1 MMIKNEYKHS
11 EITAKIIGC
20 AMKVHQRMR
29 NGYQEII
36 YQRCLCIEF
45 DREGIKYQQEM
56 EMPIFY
62 DGIHVGKRRVDFLI
76 EEKVVLEIKAVS
88 ELTDTYLAQA
98 LNYLEALNL
107 ETGLL
112 LNFGAK
118 SLEIK
123 RIVNGKKKE
132 SN

>member
-20 AMKVHQRMR
+20 AMKVH
-29 NGYQEII
+29 
-36 YQRCLCIEF
+36 QRCLCIEF

-62 DGIHVGKRRVDFLI
+62 DGIHVGKRRADFLI

-132 SN
+132 SS

>member
-1 MMIKNEYKHS
+1 MIKEEYKHS
-11 EITAKIIGC
+11 DITARVIGC

-45 DREGIKYQQEM
+45 DKEGIKYHKEK
-56 EMPIFY
+56 ELPIFY
-62 DGIHVGKRRVDFLI
+62 DDIEVGKRRVDFLI
-76 EEKVVLEIKAVS
+76 EEKVVLETKAVTEYS
-88 ELTDTYLAQA
+88 DSHLAQT
-98 LNYLEALNL
+98 LNYLEAMGL

-123 RIVNGKKKE
+123 RIVNNKVKK
-132 SN
+132 S

>member
-1 MMIKNEYKHS
+1 MIKNEYKHS
-11 EITAKIIGC
+11 DNTAKVIGC

-36 YQRCLCIEF
+36 YQRCLCIELE
-45 DREGIKYQQEM
+45 REGVKYQQEM

-123 RIVNGKKKE
+123 RIVNGKMKE
-132 SN
+132 SK

>member
-88 ELTDTYLAQA
+88 ELTDSYLAQA

>member
-1 MMIKNEYKHS
+1 MIKNEYKHS
-11 EITAKIIGC
+11 DITAKIIGC

-62 DGIHVGKRRVDFLI
+62 DGIHVGKRRVDF
-76 EEKVVLEIKAVS
+76 
-88 ELTDTYLAQA
+88 
-98 LNYLEALNL
+98 
-107 ETGLL
+107 
-112 LNFGAK
+112 
-118 SLEIK
+118 
-123 RIVNGKKKE
+123 
-132 SN
+132 

>member
-123 RIVNGKKKE
+123 RIVNGKKKA

>member
-88 ELTDTYLAQA
+88 ELTDTYLVQA

>member
-76 EEKVVLEIKAVS
+76 EEKGVLEIKAVS
-88 ELTDTYLAQA
+88 ELTDTYLAQT

-112 LNFGAK
+112 LNFGAI

>member
-1 MMIKNEYKHS
+1 MIKNEYKHS
-11 EITAKIIGC
+11 DITAKVIGC

-123 RIVNGKKKE
+123 RIVNGKMKE
-132 SN
+132 ST

>member
-1 MMIKNEYKHS
+1 
-11 EITAKIIGC
+11 
-20 AMKVHQRMR
+20 MKVHQRMR

-45 DREGIKYQQEM
+45 DKEGIKYHKEK
-56 EMPIFY
+56 ELPIFY
-62 DGIHVGKRRVDFLI
+62 DDIEVGKRRVDFLI
-76 EEKVVLEIKAVS
+76 EEKVVLEIKAVT
-88 ELTDTYLAQA
+88 EYADTHLAQT
-98 LNYLEALNL
+98 LNYLEAMGL

-123 RIVNGKKKE
+123 RIVNNKVKK
-132 SN
+132 S